1 LFAIFTNADED
12 KQAKKPS
19 PPKRDEFK
27 DRAEQLL
34 RELKRQLEQRR
45 AV

>member
-1 LFAIFTNADED
+1 LFAAVTDADED
-12 KQAKKPS
+12 KQAEKPPS
-19 PPKRDEFK
+19 PKRDEFK

-34 RELKRQLEQRR
+34 RELKCQLKQRN